1 MSLSKQILE
10 VLQENPRMQYNAK
23 ALYDVLYGSRDNPT
37 DKKMVAK
44 IRTELKRLSDRNKIR
59 RRSRGFYQAK
69 AIPKVLKALENPE
82 IELHGIK
89 LECKL
94 IENNTLGVEG
104 IPAQN
109 NTIGSWME
117 ANKFEPT
124 TGNRWFKHQWWNDRK
139 ITITIHS
146 RGLVEIFIHATNHPL
161 ALQDFLRCLDYLDG
175 FFSNIVLFKRS
186 EVKVRQVGLARD
198 FEHLRL
204 EGVQSISL
212 RKFVNDW
219 CQIYNKN
226 RGVRMEHHLTLK
238 MNLEDAIN
246 SLSILTSYT
255 HNQEGMYE

>member
-1 MSLSKQILE
+1 
-10 VLQENPRMQYNAK
+10 MQYNAK
-23 ALYDVLYGSRDNPT
+23 AIYNAIYGSKNKPA
-37 DKKMVAK
+37 DKKVIAK

-59 RRSRGFYQAK
+59 RRTRGFYQAK
-69 AIPKVLKALENPE
+69 AIPKVLSALENPE

-94 IENNTLGVEG
+94 IENNTFGVEG

-109 NTIGSWME
+109 NTIDQWIKT
-117 ANKFEPT
+117 NKFEAT
-124 TGNRWFKHQWWNDRK
+124 GGNRWYKHQWWNNRK

-146 RGLVEIFIHATNHPL
+146 KGLVELFIHATNNPL
-161 ALQDFLRCLDYLDG
+161 TLQDFLRCLDYLDG
-175 FFSNIVLFKRS
+175 FFSDIVLFKRS
-186 EVKVRQVGLARD
+186 EVQVRQIGIARD

-204 EGVQSISL
+204 EGVSSVSL

-226 RGVRMEHHLTLK
+226 KGVRMEHHLTLK
-238 MNLEDAIN
+238 MSLEDAIN